1 MGGVCNPDAKQMP
14 DIENTLKNRIEND
27 KTNTFVVIVPTDSAR
42 LHRQRELVGYH
53 PNRAVANLQVYTL
66 GNFIQRLYNQVRPA
80 RLNISQGIQ
89 NLWLHEIANPQ
100 SGNPNSHR
108 YDTFRPSQNIPVPD
122 STLSLI
128 ADTINRLKEYGENAL
143 TTGDGKSQN
152 PTEDEFF
159 RICNDY
165 ETKLGDRWID
175 EQGKRLHL
183 ANANNLGSLMT
194 GAFPN
199 VNLVVVEGFTALSK
213 ADIKIL
219 THIAKIPQI
228 EMWFRTDWLEGNE
241 GLYKNITQLISQ
253 FRTVNACI
261 DPDYAR
267 DTDQHQH
274 FAENLFRAG
283 AVPSNLTHNSD
294 EASQITVLKPA
305 DRSEEIEEIA
315 RRIQKHVSEGD
326 CQLGEVCVACYNI
339 GLYQDRIAEIFPAY
353 GIPYSLTES
362 TPLTKSEVVKTIF
375 SCLSSDRT
383 PLNDTYFSVAEPA
396 PDTHPFHPSE
406 FQEYVEN
413 LLKEGKVIQR
423 ILNPMFGRS
432 PEVVEAEIEA
442 YRQFKRI
449 VKNLCSVLMSEG
461 IRSDFLGNYI
471 QKLHHIAKHTSY
483 QNRAT
488 TKAET
493 VKITRLSELRSL
505 EFNIVFLCDFV
516 EGSFPENYSPDPL
529 LPSHPYRAEEEH
541 LYNNRFM
548 FYGVLKSFQKRLYLL
563 VPQREREA
571 ELIPS
576 PFLEQLRAV
585 TDVETVEVEHP
596 ERGSVPGF
604 LGDYG
609 KHVWTADV
617 PSDKEF
623 PDGLESMRPL
633 INHVVKVEKSREET
647 HKLLAYEGILT
658 AGSLSTES
666 RECLKSLRQERY
678 SVTELETYASCPFQ
692 YFTRSILKLS
702 VEDEELDDELSSL
715 EKGSLVHDVLCTF
728 YNNRQK
734 QKDPPIKQCKDDDFN
749 EAKRQ
754 LNEILEILS
763 EKEKHKDKRTE
774 APIGE
779 NNLFWETDI
788 EKLRVRLHKWIQAE
802 RTSDLP
808 VMPCYYEVPF
818 GREGD
823 PREAKSDGA
832 VRLIGTIDRIDVD
845 SQFFNIVDYK
855 TGSTMPKIREIREG
869 RALQLP
875 IYLKMAKEWLRKH
888 ETLAL
893 KQAGAL
899 YYKIRLDKFTT
910 ELGIGKKSL
919 NGIGFKNHNGIK
931 WGTFGATNGQLL
943 EDEYFA
949 QVLERV
955 SGYVQQYVES
965 ISHGNFPLITRVKI
979 FSPSEEDGIVE
990 TDEYGFVDSEAHGDK
1005 PLTPRNKTQP
1015 CSYCTYKRVCRV
1027 GAVSEDSQSDD

>member
-1 MGGVCNPDAKQMP
+1 MGGVCNPNAKQML

-27 KTNTFVVIVPTDSAR
+27 KANTFIVIVPTDSAR

-53 PNRAVANLQVYTL
+53 PNRAVANLRVYTL
-66 GNFIQRLYNQVRPA
+66 GNFIQRLYNRVRPA
-80 RLNISQGIQ
+80 RLNISQGVQ

-100 SGNPNSHR
+100 SGNSNSHR

-128 ADTINRLKEYGENAL
+128 ADTINRLKEYGEHGLN
-143 TTGDGKSQN
+143 TGDGKSQN
-152 PTEDEFF
+152 PTEDDFF
-159 RICNDY
+159 RIYNDY

-183 ANANNLGSLMT
+183 ANADNLGSLMT
-194 GAFPN
+194 EVFRS

-253 FRTVNACI
+253 FRAVNACI

-267 DTDQHQH
+267 DTAQHQH

-283 AVPSNLTHNSD
+283 TTPANLNHNFD
-294 EASQITVLKPA
+294 EASHITVLKPA
-305 DRSEEIEEIA
+305 DRSEEVEEIA

-326 CQLGEVCVACYNI
+326 CKLGEVCVACYNI

-383 PLNDTYFSVAEPA
+383 PLNNTYFSVAKPA

-442 YRQFKRI
+442 YRHFNRI
-449 VKNLCSVLMSEG
+449 VKNLCGVLMSEG
-461 IRSDFLGNYI
+461 VRSDFLGNYI

-505 EFNIVFLCDFV
+505 EFNTVFLCDFV

-529 LPSHPYRAEEEH
+529 LPSHPYRVEEEH

-576 PFLEQLRAV
+576 PFLEQLKAV
-585 TDVETVEVEHP
+585 ANVEMVEVEHS
-596 ERGSVPGF
+596 ERRSVPGF

-609 KHVWTADV
+609 KHVWTADT
-617 PSDKEF
+617 PANEAF
-623 PDGLESMRPL
+623 PDGLEHMRPL
-633 INHVVKVEKSREET
+633 IEHVVKVEKSREET
-647 HKLLAYEGILT
+647 HKLLAYEGVLR

-666 RECLKSLRQERY
+666 RERLKRRQQWTY
-678 SVTELETYASCPFQ
+678 SVTDLETYAKCPFQ
-692 YFTRSILKLS
+692 YFASEVLELDS
-702 VEDEELDDELSSL
+702 EDEEEIEGLSGL
-715 EKGSLVHDVLCTF
+715 ERGVFAH
-728 YNNRQK
+728 
-734 QKDPPIKQCKDDDFN
+734 
-749 EAKRQ
+749 
-754 LNEILEILS
+754 EILFKFYKKRRGQPAINQCNDIDFEMAKQQLSDVIDEEIGDTTSEDLFRTVDKTLLKVMLNQWLAVEREYDTITVPRYFEVSVGRRQGATDSDLS
-763 EKEKHKDKRTE
+763 HPK
-774 APIGE
+774 PICIGG
-779 NNLFWETDI
+779 
-788 EKLRVRLHKWIQAE
+788 VRLN
-802 RTSDLP
+802 
-808 VMPCYYEVPF
+808 
-818 GREGD
+818 
-823 PREAKSDGA
+823 AK
-832 VRLIGTIDRIDVD
+832 VDRIDIGNGV
-845 SQFFNIVDYK
+845 FNVIDYK
-855 TGSTMPKIREIREG
+855 TGGTSLGIKDILEG
-869 RALQLP
+869 RTLQLP
-875 IYLKMAKEWLRKH
+875 IYLEIAR
-888 ETLAL
+888 
-893 KQAGAL
+893 
-899 YYKIRLDKFTT
+899 
-910 ELGIGKKSL
+910 
-919 NGIGFKNHNGIK
+919 
-931 WGTFGATNGQLL
+931 QLL
-943 EDEYFA
+943 GDGYESAAGLYHRIKLNDCRIQLGVGRESDRGEAYVLRRRTQQMLSDEDFYS
-949 QVLERV
+949 VTIRV
-955 SGYVQQYVES
+955 NGYPGQYVNE
-965 ISHGNFPLITRVKI
+965 ISEGNFPLITRVKT
-979 FSPSEEDGIVE
+979 FSPPEADGVVE
-990 TDEYGFVDSEAHGDK
+990 TDEYGFVDTEAHGDK

-1027 GAVSEDSQSDD
+1027 GAVSEDSQPDD